1 MTKLDLIDA
10 LREESGLKKN
20 EAAKVVNLF
29 FNEMSNTL
37 ANGDR
42 VEIRGLCTFY
52 VKKYRG
58 YTGRIPRTGKKI
70 KVKPKKMPF
79 FKCGREL
86 KKRVDH

>member
-10 LREESGLKKN
+10 FREESGLTKN

-52 VKKYRG
+52 VKKYKA
-58 YTGRIPRTGKKI
+58 YTGTNPGTGKKI